1 MNNLL
6 KRALGIV
13 YVVETAEAIEIR
25 GVKAQSLARDIMKLW
40 SSQRVERYM
49 FYQIEGKFISFPK
62 FFAPD
67 VHYILMQV
75 HNYKNASTSKSVIR
89 SALKELEQNTWLKN
103 ITEDKP
109 DILNMGVA
117 LPKFKK
123 SPLPH
128 QMKFFEAFNYRV
140 PRYGLT
146 GYLLSAGAGTGKTW
160 TGLVL
165 AEALKADVV
174 LMVVPKNAVYR
185 VWEAH
190 LKDEYKTPQDAW
202 VIADG
207 EPYKGQRFII
217 AHYEALDKARAVVS
231 SRGGLVVVILD
242 ESHNVN
248 AVESMRTQIFID
260 MCNSLKHKYVL
271 WSSGTPIKA
280 LGQEAI
286 PLIKTIDVM
295 FTKDVEERFKKIYAG
310 DSSRALDILRNRL
323 GMLSFRVES
332 SAVVDNKT
340 HSETVNIKIP
350 GGNQYTLDAIRVEMQ
365 SFIETRLK
373 YYVSNSKAY
382 RKVYDE
388 CLDVFYK
395 AYVKT
400 GEQAKQ
406 FKTYK
411 AYVAMISKG
420 FDPKNMAAEARY
432 CNSYERGTILPNLPD
447 NLKKE
452 FRGAKSVVKYPQ
464 LKVLGEALGGVLGKK
479 RVECQ
484 IAMIPET
491 DFKTIIDKAA
501 KKTIIFSSY
510 VPVVNAIAEHVKKLG
525 FKPVVVHA
533 QIDGTLP
540 GMVGIF
546 EKNPDA
552 NPLIATFQSL
562 STAVPLI
569 MANTTIFTNVPFR
582 DHELVQAKA
591 RTNRLGQDTECDY
604 IFTYLDTGKEPNIST
619 RSQEILQWSKEQVGQ
634 ILGQDYSGTIT
645 PDLLTTVES
654 IQDHLND
661 DMDQELN
668 QRRRRRPPEM
678 EEEFACL
685 TPSLEEEAS

>member
-13 YVVETAEAIEIR
+13 YVVETADTIEIR
-25 GVKAQSLARDIMKLW
+25 GVKAQSLAKDIMKLW
-40 SSQRVERYM
+40 SSVRVERYM
-49 FYQIEGKFISFPK
+49 FNQIDGKFISFPK

-75 HNYKNASTSKSVIR
+75 HNYKNSSTPKSVIR
-89 SALKELEQNTWLKN
+89 SALKELEENTWLKN
-103 ITEDKP
+103 ITAEDIP
-109 DILNMGVA
+109 DILDLQA
-117 LPKFKK
+117 AIPKFKK
-123 SPLPH
+123 TPMPH

-146 GYLLSAGAGTGKTW
+146 GYLLSAGAGTGKTF

-165 AEALKADVV
+165 AEALKADTV

-190 LKDEYKTPQDAW
+190 LKDEYKVPQDSW

-207 EPYKGQRFII
+207 KPYKGQRFII
-217 AHYEALDKARAVVS
+217 AHYEALDKARSVVH
-231 SRGGLVVVILD
+231 SRGGLTVVILD

-260 MCNSLKHKYVL
+260 LCKGLQHKYVL

-286 PLIKTIDVM
+286 PLLVTIDAM

-310 DSSRALDILRNRL
+310 DTSRALDILRNRL

-350 GGNQYTLDAIRVEMQ
+350 NASQFTLDSIRIEMQ
-365 SFIETRLK
+365 NFIETRLK
-373 YYVSNSKAY
+373 YYVSNAKVY
-382 RKVYDE
+382 RKAYDE
-388 CLDVFYK
+388 CLAVFAK
-395 AYVKT
+395 AYVNSSERKK
-400 GEQAKQ
+400 A
-406 FKTYK
+406 FSTYNS
-411 AYVAMISKG
+411 YVAMISKG
-420 FDPKNMAAEARY
+420 FDPKNHANEARY
-432 CNSYERGTILPNLPD
+432 CNSYERGTIIPNLPD

-464 LKVLGEALGGVLGKK
+464 LKVLGEALGGILGKK

-484 IAMIPET
+484 IAMIPGT
-491 DFKTIIDKAA
+491 DFKEIIEGAA

-510 VPVVNAIAEHVKKLG
+510 VPVVNAIAEHVKGLG

-540 GMVGIF
+540 GMVGLF

-604 IFTYLDTGKEPNIST
+604 IFTYLDTGKTPNIST
-619 RSQEILQWSKEQVGQ
+619 RSQEILQWSKEQVAA
-634 ILGQDYSGTIT
+634 ILGQDYSGAIT

-654 IQDHLND
+654 IQDHLDD
-661 DMDQELN
+661 DMDQSLN
-668 QRRRRRPPEM
+668 HRITVS
-678 EEEFACL
+678 EEVIVNYF
-685 TPSLEEEAS
+685 EAAPAY